1 MAAVREQSEAAKAEA
16 AEWQRKYEYVAADTK
31 AAIEKATAQKERA
44 LKQSQLRED
53 SMRAEYA
60 AKLSEKVRWL

>member
-16 AEWQRKYEYVAADTK
+16 TEWQRKYEFVAADTK
-31 AAIEKATAQKERA
+31 TAVEKANAHKERA

-60 AKLSEKVRWL
+60 RKFSEKV